1 MYQYQ
6 FNIEAMILLYEVL
19 SQNSK
24 RICSW
29 KMNFVWKARY
39 ETEEDY
45 ENWRM
50 LSAPSS
56 KLPKKNWFAV
66 NERIIKIIN
75 NWYLQI
81 YTQYIH
87 LINKDTKRASKLR
100 QKNIAK
106 IYPHMIEKCFNKKS
120 ITCNRGIFQ
129 EQN

>member
-56 KLPKKNWFAV
+56 KLPKK
-66 NERIIKIIN
+66 
-75 NWYLQI
+75 
-81 YTQYIH
+81 
-87 LINKDTKRASKLR
+87 KLVCC
-100 QKNIAK
+100 QWADYND
-106 IYPHMIEKCFNKKS
+106 H
-120 ITCNRGIFQ
+120 
-129 EQN
+129 